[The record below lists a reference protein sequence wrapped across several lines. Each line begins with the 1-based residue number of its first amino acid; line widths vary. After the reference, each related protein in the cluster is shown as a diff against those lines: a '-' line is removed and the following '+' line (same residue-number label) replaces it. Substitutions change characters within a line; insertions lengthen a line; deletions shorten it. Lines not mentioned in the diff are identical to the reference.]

1 MSLPEENPPLS
12 HLVQEEMMNRASQNL
27 AHCLAQFTPI
37 VRLRLLAF
45 MHLVEYP
52 DTMRASLEVTPSG
65 SMRLTLDTE
74 IAPDTA
80 HRH

>member
-1 MSLPEENPPLS
+1 MSLPEDNPPLS
-12 HLVQEEMMNRASQNL
+12 TLVQEDMIDRASQNFV
-27 AHCLAQFTPI
+27 HCLAQFPPI

-52 DTMRASLEVTPSG
+52 DTLKASLEITPSG
-65 SMRLTLDTE
+65 SMRLTLDTKV
-74 IAPDTA
+74 APGSA

>member
-27 AHCLAQFTPI
+27 VHCLAQFPPI

-52 DTMRASLEVTPSG
+52 DTLRASLEVTPSG

>member
-1 MSLPEENPPLS
+1 
-12 HLVQEEMMNRASQNL
+12 MNRASQNL
-27 AHCLAQFTPI
+27 VHCLAQFPPI

>member
-12 HLVQEEMMNRASQNL
+12 FVVQEEMIDRASQNL
-27 AHCLAQFTPI
+27 VHCLAQFPPI
-37 VRLRLLAF
+37 ARLRLLAF

-52 DTMRASLEVTPSG
+52 DTLRASLEITPSG
-65 SMRLTLDTE
+65 SMRLTLDTRV
-74 IAPDTA
+74 APDPA

>member
-1 MSLPEENPPLS
+1 MSLPEENPPLAR
-12 HLVQEEMMNRASQNL
+12 LVQEEMMDRASQNL
-27 AHCLAQFTPI
+27 AHCLAQFPPI
-37 VRLRLLAF
+37 ARLRLLAF

-52 DTMRASLEVTPSG
+52 DTLRASLEVMPSG

-74 IAPDTA
+74 IAPGTA

>member
-27 AHCLAQFTPI
+27 VHCLAQFPPI

>member
-1 MSLPEENPPLS
+1 MSLPEEISPLS
-12 HLVQEEMMNRASQNL
+12 LVSQEELIEHATRNMAQCL
-27 AHCLAQFTPI
+27 AHFPPI
-37 VRLRLLAF
+37 ARLRLLAF

-65 SMRLTLDTE
+65 SMRLTLDTKV
-74 IAPDTA
+74 APDSA